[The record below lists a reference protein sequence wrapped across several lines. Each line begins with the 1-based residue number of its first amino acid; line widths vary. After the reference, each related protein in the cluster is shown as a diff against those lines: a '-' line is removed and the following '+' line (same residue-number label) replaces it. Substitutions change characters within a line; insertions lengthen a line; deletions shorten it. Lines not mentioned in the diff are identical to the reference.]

1 MESVIKREVDAKI
14 KREKEPKEIRYK
26 NEVQAAVEMGGRPHE
41 NPHTFRDLYE
51 FYQKN
56 EV

>member
-1 MESVIKREVDAKI
+1 MESVIKRKVDAKI